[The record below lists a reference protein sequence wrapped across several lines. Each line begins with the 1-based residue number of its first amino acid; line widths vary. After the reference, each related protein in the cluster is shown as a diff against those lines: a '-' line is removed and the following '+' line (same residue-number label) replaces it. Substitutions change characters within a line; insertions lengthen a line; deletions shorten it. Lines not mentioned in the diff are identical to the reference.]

1 MLFPHPQ
8 QERTNGQQLML
19 QINVIREKATEAEV
33 IVKGITQ
40 DIQRLDVAKRNLTG
54 AIQTAERWGMLSTS
68 TFLSLFIFIAIQGC

>member
-1 MLFPHPQ
+1 MNDSS
-8 QERTNGQQLML
+8 RTDEQLLML

-54 AIQTAERWGMLSTS
+54 AIQTAERWGMLSTIS
-68 TFLSLFIFIAIQGC
+68 SILYLYWTEG

>member
-1 MLFPHPQ
+1 MNDSS
-8 QERTNGQQLML
+8 RTDEQQLML

-54 AIQTAERWGMLSTS
+54 AIQTAERWGMLSMIS
-68 TFLSLFIFIAIQGC
+68 SILY

>member
-1 MLFPHPQ
+1 
-8 QERTNGQQLML
+8 ML

-54 AIQTAERWGMLSTS
+54 AIQTAERWGMLSTFPVS
-68 TFLSLFIFIAIQGC
+68 PDFVQVGARADGQKTLILN

>member
-1 MLFPHPQ
+1 
-8 QERTNGQQLML
+8 ML

-68 TFLSLFIFIAIQGC
+68 VTTSDVQAAGARADGQKTLILN

>member
-1 MLFPHPQ
+1 
-8 QERTNGQQLML
+8 ML

-68 TFLSLFIFIAIQGC
+68 TFSSLFIFIAIQGC

>member
-1 MLFPHPQ
+1 MISLWSSGGYQGDPAD
-8 QERTNGQQLML
+8 NQQLML

-54 AIQTAERWGMLSTS
+54 AIQTAERWGMLSE
-68 TFLSLFIFIAIQGC
+68 SLDLCLGFDR